1 MHRNENLLA
10 KRINTSEICSSYDQ
24 LCKRLLANKQI
35 LAWILKGCVAEFAE
49 CSLQD
54 IAEKYIEG
62 RPGITAVPIYP
73 DECSEFIEGAVTED
87 LTMMEGNVSFDI
99 HFRAIK
105 PDSDTSVILIFNIE
119 AQKDFYPGYPLIKRG
134 VYYGSRLISS
144 QCGTVFSNS
153 HYEKINKVYSIWVCT
168 NPPRYRR
175 NTIVSYS
182 LEQHDLIGKTK
193 EEKRN
198 YDLIT
203 VVMICLGNSDDK
215 NYKGLLKML
224 DVLLKKGMPAAE
236 KKRILQEDFS
246 IILSTNMER
255 EVSQMC
261 DLGIGLWK
269 EAWDEAWDEAKYE
282 DVCNMMEATG
292 WDLEKCMDILK
303 VPEKKKNIYSMK
315 AVTQKKELVLN

>member
-1 MHRNENLLA
+1 MQHYENLLA

-62 RPGITAVPIYP
+62 RPGITVVPIYP

-87 LTMMEGNVSFDI
+87 LTMMEGTVSFDI

-182 LEQHDLIGKTK
+182 LEQHNLIGKTK
-193 EEKRN
+193 EEKKN

-236 KKRILQEDFS
+236 KKRILQEEFS
-246 IILSTNMER
+246 IIISSNMER

-269 EAWDEAWDEAKYE
+269 EAWDEAKYE

-292 WDLEKCMDILK
+292 WDMEKCMDILK

-315 AVTQKKELVLN
+315 AVTQKKEPVLN